1 MSPTKFAY
9 DRIDKND
16 VVLLIVDHQEGLYQ
30 IARDFS
36 AVDMRSN
43 ILAHA
48 TLGKIFNLP
57 VIMTSSSDS
66 GKYTRCWALDII
78 LTLHRP
84 QRSSSSGN
92 HRHVPERAVHPA
104 PGRS

>member
-57 VIMTSSSDS
+57 VVMTSSSDS
-66 GKYTRCWALDII
+66 GKCTHCWTLEMI
-78 LTLHRP
+78 LTLSRP
-84 QRSSSSGN
+84 QRSSPSGD
-92 HRHVPERAVHPA
+92 HRHVP
-104 PGRS
+104 